1 MQTSIVIYWSPLS
14 TNLIE
19 TKEWT
24 KTRWIL
30 TFQTIVIGY
39 NSITTPSTINNFSS
53 PNQPAIETFIPVKWL
68 LKIILIKIILILWLS
83 SHIYWQSQIENHP
96 IAIPNLERPQNLH
109 RTWLD
114 QACLPGLPALPTWGP
129 PWPALAVED
138 RAATAFPACTSRPQE
153 QGNIWKISCFH
164 SWEPLRIE

>member
-1 MQTSIVIYWSPLS
+1 VQTSIVIHWSPLS

-30 TFQTIVIGY
+30 TFQPIVIGY

>member
-1 MQTSIVIYWSPLS
+1 MQTSIVIHWSPLS